1 MQMRWTSPAWL
12 CSKVQRGR
20 VLRPTDGTGVRV
32 WMRGARVVQ
41 VLQSRRAL
49 PPRPHLPAPAVGRL
63 AQHPAQQPQES
74 GGESRSSL
82 AGTAASEPGSAG
94 DTRGGPCRGKRVLPP
109 QVLGRRPQS
118 RPCPLPVT
126 SPQEEAVLRPC
137 CVRAEDTAAQ
147 GGTRGGDVSPESP
160 RPSGS
165 AGVDVAPLRG
175 ATAEPRGRSFRLR
188 VFT

>member
-1 MQMRWTSPAWL
+1 MGQVCGCGCEVPAWSRCCKAGVPSPL
-12 CSKVQRGR
+12 GPTR
-20 VLRPTDGTGVRV
+20 RPR
-32 WMRGARVVQ
+32 
-41 VLQSRRAL
+41 LS
-49 PPRPHLPAPAVGRL
+49 APAVGRL

-137 CVRAEDTAAQ
+137 CVRAEDTAAR